1 MTLTRGKLVAT
12 VLGLIAAAYVV
23 TAAGKEQSQDVA
35 HETEARVLHD
45 TVMLWRPVET
55 EHGSPNRTTSY
66 PASLSGTDPDG
77 DLTVT
82 VSRRTIQLFDYYL
95 TTLGE
100 TDLTGVRAL
109 VAAEVNR
116 QSPDKATQVLALFDR
131 YISYLE
137 DVHDVHASTID
148 GYFAQTLA
156 LQQRHFGR
164 DAELIFGEDN
174 ALAARLL
181 ASAAATPS
189 AVP

>member
-1 MTLTRGKLVAT
+1 MTLARGTLVAT

-23 TAAGKEQSQDVA
+23 PAAGKEQSQEVA
-35 HETEARVLHD
+35 HEAEARVAD
-45 TVMLWRPVET
+45 DKVVVWQPVET
-55 EHGSPNRTTSY
+55 EHASPNRTTSY

-77 DLTVT
+77 DLAVT

-100 TDLTGVRAL
+100 TDLAGVRAL
-109 VAAEVNR
+109 VAAEVDR
-116 QSPDKATQVLALFDR
+116 QSSDTATQVLALFDR

-137 DVHDVHASTID
+137 DLRDVHASTLD

-164 DAELIFGEDN
+164 DAELLFGEDN

-181 ASAAATPS
+181 ASASATSS